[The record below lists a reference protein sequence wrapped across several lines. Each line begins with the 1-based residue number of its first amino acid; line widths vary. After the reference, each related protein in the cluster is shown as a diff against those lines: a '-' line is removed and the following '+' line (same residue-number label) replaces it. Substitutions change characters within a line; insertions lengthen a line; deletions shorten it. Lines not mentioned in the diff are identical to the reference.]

1 MGLYIGLD
9 VGTTTLSAV
18 LLDSRTG
25 ELAVTLTLPHDAD
38 VTTPRNRACGHAEL
52 DLGKVQELATHALA
66 QVVARSR
73 RGAQEISG
81 LGITGQMHGL
91 GFLDAHGCPRG
102 PAITWQDQRATEV
115 IPGTAETYLERFLSQ
130 AGGPSAFHNMG
141 CQPATG
147 YFGPT
152 LYWLKLNERLP
163 QVQAIACLIPDA
175 VVAHLTGLSPCTDP
189 TDGGST
195 GLFDIVGR
203 RWDEA
208 LIQRLDFPLAL
219 FPRICR
225 TGDVAGALRSD
236 LAQITGLRPGTPVMV
251 ALGDNQASYL
261 GSTRDPAGSLL
272 INVGTG
278 SQISGLMDRF
288 QRVPGL
294 DTRAYL
300 GESYLLVGAALY
312 GGTCYAMLRDFFQ
325 QVPFLVGPDRSVPG
339 PRATPG
345 RTGDQSLDGERLS
358 QEALYET
365 MNALA
370 AAAPPGADGVRCVPT
385 FAGTRADPTARGAFT
400 GLTPQNLTPG
410 HLVRALLE
418 GMAEGFQEFYVQM
431 LPHMGEKGTLV
442 GSGNALRRNTLFS
455 RILAERLELPLH
467 IPAHREEAAMGAAL
481 LAAVGTGELPSLAA
495 ASDLIRYSAAS

>member
-9 VGTTTLSAV
+9 MGTTTLSAV
-18 LLDSRTG
+18 LLDTRTG
-25 ELAVTLTLPHDAD
+25 ELATLTLPHEAD
-38 VTTPRNRACGHAEL
+38 VTTPQNRTLGRAEL
-52 DLGKVQELATHALA
+52 DLGRVQELATHALA

-73 RGAQEISG
+73 CGAQEISG

-91 GFLDAHGCPRG
+91 GFLDVHGCPLG
-102 PAITWQDQRATEV
+102 PAITWQDQRATEA
-115 IPGTAETYLERFLSQ
+115 IPGTAETYLDRFLSQ
-130 AGGPSAFHNMG
+130 AGGPDALHNTG

-163 QVQAIACLIPDA
+163 QARATACLIPDA
-175 VVAHLTGLSPCTDP
+175 VVAHLTGLPPCTDP

-195 GLFDIVGR
+195 GLFDVVDR

-208 LIQRLDFPLAL
+208 LIQRLDLPLAL
-219 FPRICR
+219 FPRVCR

-278 SQISGLMDRF
+278 SQISGLMDHF

-300 GESYLLVGAALY
+300 GPSFLLVGAALY
-312 GGTCYAMLRDFFQ
+312 GGTSYALLRDFFR
-325 QVPFLVGPDRSVPG
+325 QVLALGCTPDKMDEQ
-339 PRATPG
+339 T
-345 RTGDQSLDGERLS
+345 
-358 QEALYET
+358 LYET
-365 MNALA
+365 MNTLA
-370 AAAPPGADGVRCVPT
+370 ATAPPGADGVRCVPT
-385 FAGTRADPTARGAFT
+385 FTGTRIDPMARGAFT

-418 GMAEGFQEFYVQM
+418 GMAEGFQGVYARM
-431 LPHMGEKGTLV
+431 LPYMGEKGTLV

-455 RILAERLELPLH
+455 RILANSLSLPLH

-495 ASDLIRYSAAS
+495 AAHLIRYAAAS